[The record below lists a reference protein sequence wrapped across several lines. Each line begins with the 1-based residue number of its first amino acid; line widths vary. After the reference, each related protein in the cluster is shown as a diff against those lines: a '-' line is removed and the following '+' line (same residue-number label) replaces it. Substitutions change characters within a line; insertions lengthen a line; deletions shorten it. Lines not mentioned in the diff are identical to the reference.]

1 MRLNQQRHHEVPLHG
16 VAVDMS
22 DPNVV
27 QAAAESM
34 STQQEQEQQQQ
45 QNQQQEQQQELI
57 VSKSSS
63 QLQPHADWVS
73 EQKKQLTALWEQWHQ
88 QQLQVGR
95 PPAAPQVAQEHA
107 NVQNTS
113 QGGISRTTLV
123 LGDEVHSQQQQQQQ
137 DAENIDP
144 AGHPVTG
151 TAAPPSSMISK
162 QRTQGSVSSLSLAV
176 AERAAAKKQAEM
188 EQQHN
193 QQQALQH
200 QQVGTT
206 NILYHRC
213 IESCVAVLTCPQVD
227 TPGDLPAC
235 TAIWGL
241 AQFAGTAA
249 PLTTA
254 ALTPL
259 TCCGRL
265 LMTRS
270 YWMRL
275 MPVPALHGRLP
286 EQLLGGQQQ
295 HAHNA

>member
-1 MRLNQQRHHEVPLHG
+1 MI
-16 VAVDMS
+16 
-22 DPNVV
+22 DPSVV

-45 QNQQQEQQQELI
+45 QQQNQQQEQQQELV

-88 QQLQVGR
+88 QQLQVSR

-113 QGGISRTTLV
+113 QGGGISPV
-123 LGDEVHSQQQQQQQ
+123 LGDEVHSQQQQQQ

-144 AGHPVTG
+144 ASQQVTG
-151 TAAPPSSMISK
+151 TAAAPSSMISK

-200 QQVGTT
+200 QQVGAA
-206 NILYHRC
+206 NILYHLF
-213 IESCVAVLTCPQVD
+213 IESCVAVLTCPQVV
-227 TPGDLPAC
+227 TPRDLPAC
-235 TAIWGL
+235 TAMSCL
-241 AQFAGTAA
+241 AQFASTAA

-254 ALTPL
+254 AFTPL

-265 LMTRS
+265 LMTRCC
-270 YWMRL
+270 WMRL